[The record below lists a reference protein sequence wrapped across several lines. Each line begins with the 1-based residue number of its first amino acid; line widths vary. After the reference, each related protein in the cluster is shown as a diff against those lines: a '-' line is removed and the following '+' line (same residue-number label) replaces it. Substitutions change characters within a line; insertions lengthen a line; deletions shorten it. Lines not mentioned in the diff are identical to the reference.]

1 MRATANRGT
10 LECERC
16 KTTVTRR
23 SAMQRYCETCSMI
36 VDRARKTAWAAKHKK
51 PKAQGKAQ
59 SAARQSAKLLAGRE
73 RKGDGSITWSA
84 TDMDVDWAW
93 KVTTA
98 VPFTYALSKNA
109 VWSMAGGG
117 GHMFMRKKASA
128 ARAEI
133 SKAIKRALD
142 GQQVFEAKVY
152 IDIFVQKS
160 NQRGDAIN
168 VIDVV
173 CDGVKDALGVD
184 DRWFC
189 IRGLDWEVV
198 KENPKIFIGVCQE
211 AEEHHRV
218 CSYCGAIK
226 PHSEFGKNKAVA
238 HGVSRM
244 CKACSAP
251 TKRLKDDP
259 RTEVRVVRLSA
270 EGAR

>member
-1 MRATANRGT
+1 M
-10 LECERC
+10 
-16 KTTVTRR
+16 V
-23 SAMQRYCETCSMI
+23 
-36 VDRARKTAWAAKHKK
+36 VDRARKTEWAARHKK

-59 SAARQSAKLLAGRE
+59 SAARQSAKLLAGLE
-73 RKGDGSITWSA
+73 RKGEGSITWSA
-84 TDMDVDWAW
+84 ADMDIDWAW
-93 KVTTA
+93 KATTW
-98 VPFTYALSKNA
+98 VPFTYGLSKNA

-117 GHMFMRKKASA
+117 GHMFMRKKAAA

-133 SKAIKRALD
+133 TTAVKRAMA
-142 GQQVFEAKVY
+142 GRQAVEAKVY
-152 IDIFVQKS
+152 IEIFVQKS

-168 VIDVV
+168 VVDVV
-173 CDGVKDALGVD
+173 CDGIKDALGID

-198 KENPKIFIGVCQE
+198 KANPRIFIGVSQE

-244 CKACSAP
+244 CKTCSAP
-251 TKRLKDDP
+251 TRKPKNDP
-259 RTEVRVVRLSA
+259 RTEVRVVRLGA